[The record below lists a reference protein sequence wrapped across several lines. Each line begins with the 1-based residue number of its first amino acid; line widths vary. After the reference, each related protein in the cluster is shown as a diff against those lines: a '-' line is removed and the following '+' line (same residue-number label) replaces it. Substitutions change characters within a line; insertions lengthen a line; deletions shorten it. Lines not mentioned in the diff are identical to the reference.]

1 MVFQFRICRRGWL
14 LQVRGLYG
22 DPPNLSA
29 PNYKTDLRQGV
40 AMEYVSC
47 EPAESAHELFGEDS
61 APGEEE

>member
-1 MVFQFRICRRGWL
+1 M
-14 LQVRGLYG
+14 LQVRGLSG